1 MTKIIKPG
9 KQSSIFRRPSSETG
23 IWSWITTVDHKRIGI
38 MYGYAAFFFLLI
50 GGLEALVL
58 RIQLSQPDNNFLT
71 AAEYNAMFTMH
82 GTTMIFLA
90 IMPISAAFFNYLL
103 PLQIG
108 ARDVAFPR
116 LNALSFWIFIFGGA
130 FLYSTFIF
138 GTAGA
143 PEGGYL
149 SEEVGWL
156 GSAPNGG
163 WFGYQPNAGMK
174 YSPGTAMDYW
184 AIGLQILGIASLISA
199 FNFITTI
206 INMRTKG
213 MRFMRM
219 PVFTWMTFAVSF
231 LLAFSLPIIAIAL
244 FYVTF
249 DRKFGTTFFLTEG
262 GGDPILWQHLFW
274 LFGHPEVY
282 ILILPAFGIVSE
294 VLPTFSRKPLF
305 GYAAIVFAGF
315 GIAFIGFGVWA
326 HHMFASAISPVAQ
339 AGFGLSTMVI
349 AVPTGVKIFNWLGT
363 IWGGK
368 LKLNTPM
375 LFSLGFIGMFVIGGL
390 SGVTHSVVPA
400 DTQQTDTYYVVAHFH
415 YVLFGGA
422 LFGIFSG
429 LYYWFPK
436 VWGKMYNET
445 LGKLHFWTMLIGFNL
460 TFGPMHWL
468 GLQGQVRRT
477 WVYAEETNLQFW
489 NIVVTIGAFII
500 AVSIIIFMINWIF
513 SKRKGEKAPF
523 DPWDARTIEWTI
535 PSPTPEWN
543 FSKAPEVKALDDFWH
558 AKYEEDDEGRAVRKE
573 SAEQLLIE
581 LEEEGLNPTENI
593 VLPNPSY
600 FPIVL
605 ASGLPFLGYAVIYK
619 SIPLALI
626 GSLLLL
632 IGSFGWGT
640 EPLEEEVEED
650 EEDNNE
656 EYLDNV

>member
-1 MTKIIKPG
+1 MTKIIQPR
-9 KQSSIFRRPSSETG
+9 KQSNIFKRPSSETG
-23 IWSWITTVDHKRIGI
+23 IWSWITTVDHKRKGI
-38 MYGYAAFFFLLI
+38 MYGYAAFFFLLV
-50 GGLEALVL
+50 GGIEALLL
-58 RIQLSQPDNNFLT
+58 RIQLASPDNNFLS

-116 LNALSFWIFIFGGA
+116 LNALSFWIFIFGGV
-130 FLYSTFIF
+130 FLYSTFLF

-149 SEEVGWL
+149 AEEVGRL

-184 AIGLQILGIASLISA
+184 AIGLQILGIASLVSA

-206 INMRTKG
+206 LNMRTKG

-249 DRKFGTTFFLTEG
+249 DRQFGTTFFLTEG

-305 GYAAIVFAGF
+305 GYPAIVFAGF

-368 LKLNTPM
+368 LSMKTPM
-375 LFSLGFIGMFVIGGL
+375 LFSLGFIGMFLIGGL
-390 SGVTHSVVPA
+390 SGVTHAIVPA

-422 LFGIFSG
+422 MFGIFSG

-445 LGKLHFWTMLIGFNL
+445 LGKIHFWLMMIGFNL

-477 WVYAEETNLQFW
+477 WVYAEETNLAFW
-489 NIVVTIGAFII
+489 NLIVSIGAFII
-500 AVSIIIFMINWIF
+500 ALSILVFMANWIY
-513 SKRKGEKAPF
+513 SRRKGPEAGF
-523 DPWDARTIEWTI
+523 DPWDARTIEWSI
-535 PSPTPEWN
+535 PSPTPVWN
-543 FSKAPEVKALDDFWH
+543 FSKAPEVKSLDDFWH
-558 AKYEEDDEGRAVRKE
+558 MKYDEDEEGRPVKRDTTDA
-573 SAEQLLIE
+573 LLLE
-581 LEEEGLNPTENI
+581 LEEEGLNPKEDI
-593 VLPNPSY
+593 ELPNPSY
-600 FPIVL
+600 FPIIL

-619 SIPLALI
+619 SLPLAIVGVLLI
-626 GSLLLL
+626 L

-640 EPLEEEVEED
+640 EPLEEEFTED
-650 EEDNNE
+650 TENE
-656 EYLDNV
+656 